1 MPLEKQLLTR
11 NEYLTLDTNSD
22 NRYEFY
28 QGVVFAM
35 TGGTFNHALI
45 AGNIFRNLGNQLLKT
60 SCQPM
65 NSDMR
70 VSTPAGL
77 DTYPD
82 ISVYCGKPELKDNNR
97 SLLNPV
103 VIFEVLSPTT
113 RNYDRGGKFT
123 LYRSIT
129 SLKEYIMVDSE
140 NRLVEHFV
148 KINNGEWLLHEYH
161 EEKIFS
167 LSSLQIELQLSDIY
181 ANSNP
186 NP

>member
-1 MPLEKQLLTR
+1 MPLEKQLVSR
-11 NEYLTLDTNSD
+11 KEYLTLEATSD
-22 NRYEFY
+22 NKHEFY
-28 QGVVFAM
+28 QGEVFAM

-45 AGNIFRNLGNQLLKT
+45 AGNIFRNIGNQLSKT
-60 SCQPM
+60 PCQPM

-82 ISVYCGKPELKDNNR
+82 ISIYCGQPELQDNNR
-97 SLLNPV
+97 SLLNPI

-113 RNYDRGGKFT
+113 RNDDRSGKFT
-123 LYRSIT
+123 LYRSIS

-148 KINNGEWLLHEYH
+148 KINKSEWLLHEYRD
-161 EEKIFS
+161 EKIFL
-167 LSSLQIELQLSDIY
+167 LSSLQIELKFSDIY
-181 ANSNP
+181 LNANL
-186 NP
+186 